1 MIGQRIRAFDPF
13 PGASTECSGETI
25 KIWSYVIDSL
35 KGNTD
40 ARKGLVLSAD
50 DTGVVVACGAG
61 TALRLTTLQRAGGK
75 RLPAADFL
83 RGFALQPGM
92 VLGTATA

>member
-1 MIGQRIRAFDPF
+1 MHCYIF
-13 PGASTECSGETI
+13 
-25 KIWSYVIDSL
+25 DSL

-40 ARKGLVLSAD
+40 ARKGLVLSVD
-50 DTGVVVACGAG
+50 DTGVLVACGAG

-83 RGFALQPGM
+83 RGFDLQPGM
-92 VLGTATA
+92 VLGAPSA